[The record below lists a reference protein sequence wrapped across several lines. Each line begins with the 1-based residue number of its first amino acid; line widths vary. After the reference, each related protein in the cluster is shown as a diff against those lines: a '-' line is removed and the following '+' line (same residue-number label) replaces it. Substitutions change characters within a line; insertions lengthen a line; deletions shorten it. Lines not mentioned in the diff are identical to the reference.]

1 MLDLHMIDVFHRLN
15 SRLISSTSLK
25 VLIEVDAGLTE
36 GDYEFSIKKNG
47 RKVNRLLIQD
57 ETLVAEYV
65 YEFSLFQLT
74 IKSYF
79 S

>member
-1 MLDLHMIDVFHRLN
+1 MLDLHMIDVFHRPY

-36 GDYEFSIKKNG
+36 GDYKFSIEKNG